1 VAVVGDAYIVVRAIT
16 NQVRDDIKRGFDGAD
31 REGGKAGDDAG
42 RSFSKGFKKSMG
54 AGGGGGMFSSLRGDA
69 DQAKMGLDRLITT
82 GYMLGPALAGL
93 ISIAGGL
100 AGGLFALG
108 SQAAA
113 AGPSLLA
120 LLNVFSSLAQAG
132 GVLKVAFSGIGAA
145 LGAAAQSSG
154 GGGAAR
160 DMSKQIEAAAKRIED
175 AKKRVLTVQKQNER
189 AELSARK
196 QQEDADKA
204 YQDSINNQT
213 KAAEKVVEAEKNI
226 LKAQE
231 ETTKAREEAIEA
243 IQQLGFALEDA
254 VLSEQ
259 RAVLNFEDAREALAK
274 VQNLP
279 PNNRARREAELAFAE
294 ADLKLRKAK
303 DNTLDTQKEVDDS
316 VKKGVEGSDRV
327 VSAIENETDAKK
339 ALANAQEGV
348 EQATIA
354 VTEAIQGQTDAL
366 NNFNATVEE
375 NKARMAEAEE
385 SLLDAKDALKDLKS
399 ETGGASGGVD
409 KFAEAM
415 ANLSPNAQGF
425 VRELISIKE
434 KFKEVKLATQ
444 EALFGTLT
452 KYVSKLADVWFPKL
466 KELMPGTATEIGKVA
481 TKLTDVLTE
490 SGNIGQIE
498 NIWKSNDVLISSFGG
513 ATANLVD
520 IFIDLMEAAAP
531 LAEEFAAWIETLTG
545 GWK

>member
-226 LKAQE
+226 LKAQ
-231 ETTKAREEAIEA
+231 
-243 IQQLGFALEDA
+243 
-254 VLSEQ
+254 
-259 RAVLNFEDAREALAK
+259 
-274 VQNLP
+274 
-279 PNNRARREAELAFAE
+279 
-294 ADLKLRKAK
+294 
-303 DNTLDTQKEVDDS
+303 
-316 VKKGVEGSDRV
+316 
-327 VSAIENETDAKK
+327 
-339 ALANAQEGV
+339 
-348 EQATIA
+348 
-354 VTEAIQGQTDAL
+354 
-366 NNFNATVEE
+366 
-375 NKARMAEAEE
+375 
-385 SLLDAKDALKDLKS
+385 
-399 ETGGASGGVD
+399 
-409 KFAEAM
+409 
-415 ANLSPNAQGF
+415 
-425 VRELISIKE
+425 
-434 KFKEVKLATQ
+434 
-444 EALFGTLT
+444 
-452 KYVSKLADVWFPKL
+452 
-466 KELMPGTATEIGKVA
+466 
-481 TKLTDVLTE
+481 
-490 SGNIGQIE
+490 
-498 NIWKSNDVLISSFGG
+498 
-513 ATANLVD
+513 
-520 IFIDLMEAAAP
+520 
-531 LAEEFAAWIETLTG
+531 
-545 GWK
+545 